1 MRLIRV
7 KWGKFLLELPGEIA
21 LFWLFKVLLL
31 IHKLNESPSYNPWAG
46 QTAQGLRILSAF
58 PRVMRR
64 VICRER

>member
-31 IHKLNESPSYNPWAG
+31 IHQLNE
-46 QTAQGLRILSAF
+46 
-58 PRVMRR
+58 
-64 VICRER
+64 